1 MKHLK
6 KFLLAESYNVFTM
19 DSQRQIRFGELIRS
33 LLSDCLLK
41 EDFFD
46 ENINFSSVTISFVR
60 MSRDLKIANVYFM
73 PLGGKDK
80 IRILEV
86 LNNRKYIFQKF
97 LSKAKISSKFTP
109 KLAFYLDDTF
119 DEAEKIEN
127 LLLNKNV
134 LRDIK

>member
-1 MKHLK
+1 M
-6 KFLLAESYNVFTM
+6 ET
-19 DSQRQIRFGELIRS
+19 QRQIRFGELIRS
-33 LLSDCLLK
+33 LVSDCLLK
-41 EDFFD
+41 EDFYNED
-46 ENINFSSVTISFVR
+46 INPTSITVSFVR
-60 MSRDLKIANVYFM
+60 MSKDLKIANVYFM
-73 PLGGKDK
+73 PLGGKNK

-97 LSKAKISSKFTP
+97 LSKAKINSKFTP

>member
-1 MKHLK
+1 
-6 KFLLAESYNVFTM
+6 M
-19 DSQRQIRFGELIRS
+19 DTQRQIRYSELIRS

-46 ENINFSSVTISFVR
+46 ENINSTSITISFVR
-60 MSRDLKIANVYFM
+60 MSKDLKIANVYFM

-80 IRILEV
+80 KHILEV
-86 LNNRKYIFQKF
+86 LKERKYIFQKF
-97 LSKAKISSKFTP
+97 LSKAKINSKFTP
-109 KLAFYLDDTF
+109 KLFFYLDDTF

-134 LRDIK
+134 LRDLK